1 MIWMIQT
8 PIHEKIEK
16 VKDLLRGPT
25 IFRYSQLYSYKLNLK
40 LQQQKILKKKNSN
53 WMKTLTKIGEYH
65 TRAIAATIP

>member
-25 IFRYSQLYSYKLNLK
+25 IFRYSQLYSNKLNLK
-40 LQQQKILKKKNSN
+40 LQQQKIKKNN
-53 WMKTLTKIGEYH
+53 PIEWK
-65 TRAIAATIP
+65 P

>member
-25 IFRYSQLYSYKLNLK
+25 IFRYSQLYSNKLNLK
-40 LQQQKILKKKNSN
+40 LQQQKIKKYPIEWK
-53 WMKTLTKIGEYH
+53 
-65 TRAIAATIP
+65 P